1 MKISLAWA
9 KVPGLVALL
18 CLLFL
23 EVVATGQQEHHG
35 TSDPG
40 FWAVVMRDWWVVPAW
55 VLAWLGVDLLEGLV
69 KVWKIPDPPKPERP
83 LEHLTDEQLH
93 RLRRQAACVLS
104 ELEQGARE
112 NLARQSTHWRPP
124 QQSDQSRSASSQRT

>member
-1 MKISLAWA
+1 MKVSLAWA

-23 EVVATGQQEHHG
+23 QVVATGQAEPHG
-35 TSDPG
+35 MSDLG
-40 FWAVVMRDWWVVPAW
+40 FWAVAIRDWWVVPTWA
-55 VLAWLGVDLLEGLV
+55 LAWLGVGLLEGLV
-69 KVWKIPDPPKPERP
+69 KVWKTRDPPKPERP

-93 RLRRQAACVLS
+93 RLRFQARRVLS

-112 NLARQSTHWRPP
+112 NLERQSTH
-124 QQSDQSRSASSQRT
+124 